1 MVTHTP
7 SSWMV
12 ITFLVSEL
20 VVGVVTGWDEVLM
33 EAVAWSVGGI
43 FLILIVMK
51 KLLCI
56 R

>member
-7 SSWMV
+7 SSWLV
-12 ITFLVSEL
+12 ITFLASEL
-20 VVGVVTGWDEVLM
+20 VVGVATGWDEVLM
-33 EAVAWSVGGI
+33 KSVAWLIGGI

-51 KLLCI
+51 NLLCI